1 MRGSMT
7 IALIWSLFTASAL
20 AGTASGRFTVEGDKP
35 GVIAPKH
42 AAAFETRNPYDPRR
56 RIIEIVLSGAP
67 IDVEAALATLQPHTH
82 VINQPALREEDY
94 ILMWLMPDGRLDVN
108 ATFREGMVQYIAQSG
123 GNQRFSIDA
132 HTPQRIAG
140 RLRSSEAV
148 KTLSGD
154 RYTFDVQFDA
164 SIARPVRGKPLKKGG
179 EAPGKALLGFLA
191 AARKLHWPAIKAGST
206 PEALRFF
213 EADYRT
219 PKENAE
225 TARDSL
231 AVWLPKQGLR
241 IIGGELRGDVADLE
255 IEGAMFPGTPAL
267 YLARMRKS
275 GAAWLFEGA
284 GIVGMLPK

>member
-1 MRGSMT
+1 MQQRSQAT
-7 IALIWSLFTASAL
+7 R
-20 AGTASGRFTVEGDKP
+20 AG
-35 GVIAPKH
+35 I
-42 AAAFETRNPYDPRR
+42 
-56 RIIEIVLSGAP
+56 
-67 IDVEAALATLQPHTH
+67 
-82 VINQPALREEDY
+82 
-94 ILMWLMPDGRLDVN
+94 
-108 ATFREGMVQYIAQSG
+108 
-123 GNQRFSIDA
+123 
-132 HTPQRIAG
+132 
-140 RLRSSEAV
+140 
-148 KTLSGD
+148 
-154 RYTFDVQFDA
+154 
-164 SIARPVRGKPLKKGG
+164 
-179 EAPGKALLGFLA
+179 LA